1 MKINSPRKSGLSVV
15 EVCFVVAAIVGVAFF
30 LLVPALA
37 INKAR
42 PERIRCVS
50 NLKQVGLA
58 YRLWSGEYGD
68 QYPFASTNATS
79 SLAFANSPQV
89 FRHYA
94 IISNELNTPKILVCP
109 ADPRKARATDFVKF
123 SNANVSYFV
132 GLDAIET
139 DPQRLLSGD
148 RNITGGTLSNGFM
161 RFLARTNTAGWTADI
176 HVNSGNVGLADGSVQ
191 QMSPAVLQKQLQM
204 QPLPVIRLAIP

>member
-1 MKINSPRKSGLSVV
+1 MFLIL
-15 EVCFVVAAIVGVAFF
+15 AAIA
-30 LLVPALA
+30 LVLVVLSSTLA
-37 INKAR
+37 R
-42 PERIRCVS
+42 THTRSSRISCICC
-50 NLKQVGLA
+50 LKQVGLA
-58 YRLWSGEYGD
+58 NRLWANDYGD

-94 IISNELNTPKILVCP
+94 IMSNELNTPKILVCP
-109 ADPRKARATDFVKF
+109 ADTKRTRATDFVKF

-139 DPQRLLSGD
+139 DPQRFLSGD

-161 RFLARTNTAGWTADI
+161 RFFARTDNAGWTADI
-176 HVNSGNVGLADGSVQ
+176 HVNAGNVGLADGSVQ
-191 QMSPAVLQKQLQM
+191 QMTSPGLQKQLEM
-204 QPLPVIRLAIP
+204 QTLPVIRLAIP

>member
-1 MKINSPRKSGLSVV
+1 MKIRTYRKSGLTIV
-15 EVCFVVAAIVGVAFF
+15 EVCIVVAA
-30 LLVPALA
+30 LA
-37 INKAR
+37 ILASLLM
-42 PERIRCVS
+42 PAVTHCGPSAERMTCVN
-50 NLKQVGLA
+50 NLKQIGLS
-58 YRLWSGEYGD
+58 YRLWAGDYGD

-94 IISNELNTPKILVCP
+94 IMSNELNTPKILVCP
-109 ADPRKARATDFVKF
+109 ADTKRTRATDFVKF

-139 DPQRLLSGD
+139 DPQRFLSGD

-161 RFLARTNTAGWTADI
+161 RFLDRTNTAGWTADI
-176 HVNSGNVGLADGSVQ
+176 HVNAGNVVLADGSVQ
-191 QMSPAVLQKQLQM
+191 QMASLGLQQQLQM
-204 QPLPVIRLAIP
+204 QTLPVIRLAIP